1 MLVRGLRTDAIKL
14 PFSAILIAISKT
26 LYDRELAITEKK
38 VKPADVMHNPSL
50 ILGKQVI
57 HVLPEG

>member
-1 MLVRGLRTDAIKL
+1 MTDTAKL
-14 PFSAILIAISKT
+14 PFSAILIAVSKT

-38 VKPADVMHNPSL
+38 VKPADVMRNPSL